1 MFSHRAISTRRSR
14 WWCLCVC
21 VCVCVCVRDAQL
33 VVGAQLLLSVNT
45 FHLHAIHTLESVLLH
60 FPGLHADGCFV
71 LFNIMKSWFRCEQVS
86 KGLFCF
92 TNNTVNNQHN
102 LSYMHLA
109 VNVPSNFISCW
120 AKLLYWAD
128 ILATWAKTFLIQDL
142 YSTHKKLWT
151 CNYIVLFI
159 FDLTLD

>member
-1 MFSHRAISTRRSR
+1 MFE
-14 WWCLCVC
+14 C
-21 VCVCVCVRDAQL
+21 VCVCVCVRCSIGGWCTTA
-33 VVGAQLLLSVNT
+33 SVSKYFT
-45 FHLHAIHTLESVLLH
+45 PSHHSYAWERFTS
-60 FPGLHADGCFV
+60 FPRFTCRWMCFV
-71 LFNIMKSWFRCEQVS
+71 LFNIMQSWFRCEQVS
-86 KGLFCF
+86 KELFCF

-102 LSYMHLA
+102 LSYMHLE

-128 ILATWAKTFLIQDL
+128 ILATWAKAFLMPDL

-151 CNYIVLFI
+151 FNYNVLFI